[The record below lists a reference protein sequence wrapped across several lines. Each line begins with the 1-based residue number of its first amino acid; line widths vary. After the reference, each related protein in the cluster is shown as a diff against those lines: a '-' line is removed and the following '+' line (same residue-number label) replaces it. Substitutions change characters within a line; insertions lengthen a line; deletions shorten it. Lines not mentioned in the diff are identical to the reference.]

1 MMETRDLLKDRAYR
15 TLKQMLLDG
24 VYLPGTFLSERQL
37 VDALG
42 MSKTPIRTALERLE
56 HDGFVS
62 ISPQQGIVVR
72 ELSLKEIVDHYDIR
86 SALESFVVSR
96 LAGNLTTE
104 QVARLRAMLDAQ
116 AAQVEAANS
125 KRYIELDG
133 EFHLALCHALDN
145 REILR
150 VMRHQRDK
158 LHRVISHILESDPS
172 RMRVSYQEH
181 VALLEALLS
190 GDGDLAAARMR
201 EHLNSGKRF
210 LLSL

>member
-1 MMETRDLLKDRAYR
+1 MMETRDLLKDQAYR

-86 SALESFVVSR
+86 SALESFAVSR
-96 LAGNLTTE
+96 LAGNLTAE
-104 QVARLRAMLDAQ
+104 QAARLRAMLDEQ
-116 AAQVEAANS
+116 AAQVEAGSS

-145 REILR
+145 REIVR

-158 LHRVISHILESDPS
+158 LHRVITQILERDPS

-181 VALLEALLS
+181 VALLEALIS

-201 EHLNSGKRF
+201 QHLNNGKRF